1 MILGAIRIFL
11 RNPKPALTPIFTVFD
26 QVVSEI
32 PNTQIFRKSKS
43 IDFAIHM
50 LYKEFLNNALTI
62 QMFSRLLVYG

>member
-32 PNTQIFRKSKS
+32 PNKQIFRKSKS
-43 IDFAIHM
+43 IDFAIHV
-50 LYKEFLNNALTI
+50 I
-62 QMFSRLLVYG
+62 